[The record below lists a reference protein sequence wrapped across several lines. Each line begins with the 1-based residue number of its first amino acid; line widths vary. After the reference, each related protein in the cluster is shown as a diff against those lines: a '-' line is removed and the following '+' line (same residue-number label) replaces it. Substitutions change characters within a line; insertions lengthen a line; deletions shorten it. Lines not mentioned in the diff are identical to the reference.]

1 MAKKQQFAGK
11 KTKLAKL
18 HLTLV
23 LARQTDEP
31 SAYWNPEPV
40 SDLGA
45 GKQPLSQERLEKD
58 ASHPLAVTYFQLIR
72 GQRIKGRFHL
82 CIGKENTNRGS

>member
-1 MAKKQQFAGK
+1 MAKKQQFVGK
-11 KTKLAKL
+11 KTKLANL
-18 HLTLV
+18 HLTRV
-23 LARQTDEP
+23 LACQTDEP
-31 SAYWNPEPV
+31 AASWNPRPV

-45 GKQPLSQERLEKD
+45 GKQPFSQERLERD
-58 ASHPLAVTYFQLIR
+58 AAHPLSVTYFQLIR